1 MPENTVV
8 TVFMD
13 YEIYEKLRDISR
25 KRAKPISSLVKEAIK
40 EFLKKHA
47 SQKKELARDRR

>member
-47 SQKKELARDRR
+47 SQKKELAA